1 MENASSAGRNTL
13 PKPLSKERLRL
24 WLKLLKASK
33 WVEAELRERLRL
45 EFDTTLPRFDV
56 MAALQRHGDGLTM
69 SQLSGELRVSNGNV
83 TGIVDRLVEE
93 GLVVRIPVLNDRRA
107 TTVRLTGKGR
117 ERFAAMAARHEEWVD
132 GLLETLDGEMIRTLS
147 MQLEQV
153 TSAPMRREA

>member
-1 MENASSAGRNTL
+1 MENASRIGRKTL
-13 PKPLSKERLRL
+13 PKSLSKERLRL

-33 WVEAELRERLRL
+33 WVEGELRERLRI

-69 SQLSGELRVSNGNV
+69 SVLSGELRVSNGNV

-117 ERFAAMAARHEEWVD
+117 ERFSVMAARHEEWVD
-132 GLLETLDGEMIRTLS
+132 ELLATLDEEVIRTLS

-153 TSAPMRREA
+153 ISAPMRREA